1 MEKILQTVVIFFVLQ
16 LVNVILNTLKT
27 LIMAKTDS
35 KHASAIINAVTFGF
49 YTAVVQ
55 QVATVDL
62 YITIPVTVITNIIGV
77 YISYWL
83 MNKCKKDSLWRI
95 EIYVKRKQHMIEI
108 ISEIEKNNLQGVQVN
123 EHLLTVFSYCQEPL
137 GSFFFV
143 QFAQISFSAICTKTE
158 HMFGEILCI
167 LPIDKRRYI

>member
-1 MEKILQTVVIFFVLQ
+1 MEKILQTVVIFFILQ

-83 MNKCKKDSLWRI
+83 MNKCKKSSLWRI
-95 EIYVKRKQHMIEI
+95 EIFVKKPNHMNEIMKALDENGVENAVVNDRLLNVYSYCEKDSIITKNLIEKYNCKYNVIEI
-108 ISEIEKNNLQGVQVN
+108 GKSL
-123 EHLLTVFSYCQEPL
+123 
-137 GSFFFV
+137 
-143 QFAQISFSAICTKTE
+143 
-158 HMFGEILCI
+158 
-167 LPIDKRRYI
+167 

>member
-1 MEKILQTVVIFFVLQ
+1 MEKILQIVVIFFVLQ

-83 MNKCKKDSLWRI
+83 MNKCKKSSLWRI
-95 EIYVKRKQHMIEI
+95 EIFVKKSNHMNEIVIALDEHNVENAIVNDRLLNVYSYCEKDSIITKTLIEKYNCKYNVIEI
-108 ISEIEKNNLQGVQVN
+108 GKSL
-123 EHLLTVFSYCQEPL
+123 
-137 GSFFFV
+137 
-143 QFAQISFSAICTKTE
+143 
-158 HMFGEILCI
+158 
-167 LPIDKRRYI
+167 

>member
-1 MEKILQTVVIFFVLQ
+1 MQVIIKTIVIFFVLQ

-62 YITIPVTVITNIIGV
+62 SITIPVTVITNIIGV
-77 YISYWL
+77 YVSYWL

-123 EHLLTVFSYCQEPL
+123 EHLLTVFSYCQKE
-137 GSFFFV
+137 SE
-143 QFAQISFSAICTKTE
+143 QIKRLIEKYNCKYNVI
-158 HMFGEILCI
+158 EIGKSL
-167 LPIDKRRYI
+167 